1 MALVAASFCT
11 LSRFWLE
18 IAIYSSTEIVLKGIY
33 GVIVLSLFVSHG
45 HRVTPVVGKLKLT
58 SVTSSK

>member
-18 IAIYSSTEIVLKGIY
+18 IAIYSSTEIVLKGVY
-33 GVIVLSLFVSHG
+33 SVIVLFLLASHG
-45 HRVTPVVGKLKLT
+45 RRVSPVVGKLKLT